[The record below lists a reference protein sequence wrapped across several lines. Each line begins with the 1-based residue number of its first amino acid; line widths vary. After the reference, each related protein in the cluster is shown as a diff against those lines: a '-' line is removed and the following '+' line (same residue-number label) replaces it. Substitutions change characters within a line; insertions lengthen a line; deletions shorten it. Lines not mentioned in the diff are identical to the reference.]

1 MGMVK
6 HSQSFRNS
14 KFAMCLQYFK
24 KQVRDEDDFLD
35 ADKHQSLLQ
44 DDFKARFQG
53 FLQGNTIIIDAHD
66 QAFLQYSKEQVCN
79 IFIISQKRS

>member
-24 KQVRDEDDFLD
+24 KQVTDEVEFLD
-35 ADKHQSLLQ
+35 ADKH
-44 DDFKARFQG
+44 
-53 FLQGNTIIIDAHD
+53 
-66 QAFLQYSKEQVCN
+66 
-79 IFIISQKRS
+79 